1 MSIAAQGLVVEQV
14 TRDFGGLK
22 ALDQVSL
29 EVPLGHVQALIGPN
43 GAGKSTLINVV
54 SGFLP
59 AQAGR
64 IWLQGER
71 IDHLTAPERVRR
83 GLVRTFQDVRGFA
96 RLTVLENV
104 LLGAHLHLPHGLS
117 QPLTRPRWV
126 REMVR
131 RSQEEAERLLA
142 EVGLLEDRDV
152 PVSRLP
158 FGKLRLLGLVRV
170 MAARPTVVL
179 LDEPGAGLHAQEAA
193 PLIRAIDRLR
203 QQGVGVLLVEHHMSL
218 VEALADRVTVLNFG
232 QVIAVGTWD
241 EVRRDPSVRQA
252 YLGRGHAE
260 TG

>member
-1 MSIAAQGLVVEQV
+1 M
-14 TRDFGGLK
+14 
-22 ALDQVSL
+22 
-29 EVPLGHVQALIGPN
+29 
-43 GAGKSTLINVV
+43 
-54 SGFLP
+54 
-59 AQAGR
+59 
-64 IWLQGER
+64 
-71 IDHLTAPERVRR
+71 VRR
-83 GLVRTFQDVRGFA
+83 G
-96 RLTVLENV
+96 
-104 LLGAHLHLPHGLS
+104 
-117 QPLTRPRWV
+117 
-126 REMVR
+126 
-131 RSQEEAERLLA
+131 QEEAERLLA